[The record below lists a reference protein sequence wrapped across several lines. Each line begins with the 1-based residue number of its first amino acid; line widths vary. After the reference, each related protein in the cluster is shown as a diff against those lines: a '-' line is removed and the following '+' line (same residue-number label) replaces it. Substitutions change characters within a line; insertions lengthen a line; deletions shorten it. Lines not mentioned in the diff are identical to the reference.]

1 MFFLSRLK
9 RINAD
14 AFIAAGIITQ
24 FTPFGEDEIHAI
36 QFTECLTE
44 ECNSG
49 VNFIHNLRMKFTD
62 IFPVN
67 ILCDRIGDPDWNE
80 IKSVRDSRRKQ
91 KGPDK
96 CQRKQQKR
104 LL

>member
-1 MFFLSRLK
+1 MFFLPRLK

-49 VNFIHNLRMKFTD
+49 VNFIHYIDLRN
-62 IFPVN
+62 N
-67 ILCDRIGDPDWNE
+67 IDESLITKLKEAYCMPLAF
-80 IKSVRDSRRKQ
+80 KSSMVEVVDS
-91 KGPDK
+91 
-96 CQRKQQKR
+96 
-104 LL
+104 